1 MSDRYKTVTLDAEDY
16 ERLCMIAEKLGMT
29 RRGLLKLLINSV
41 GVEEEEDEIILV
53 MSRIPWGR
61 HRKVYKILT
70 VSEYRELLKKLE
82 YSSFVVAL
90 AEHGWLTLAKKYLR
104 GESNKILEYLND
116 DAIAALEMH
125 REEILRCSLRDAR
138 TRKPLC
144 WIL

>member
-1 MSDRYKTVTLDAEDY
+1 
-16 ERLCMIAEKLGMT
+16 MIWYWLFLLLLLAPGEST
-29 RRGLLKLLINSV
+29 RSV
-41 GVEEEEDEIILV
+41 A
-53 MSRIPWGR
+53 
-61 HRKVYKILT
+61 
-70 VSEYRELLKKLE
+70 
-82 YSSFVVAL
+82 AL
-90 AEHGWLTLAKKYLR
+90 AEHGLLELAKKYLR